1 MPTKSHTQSGFALI
15 LAILALMLLTFL
27 GLTLSATTSTEL
39 QIATNYR
46 WGQQAYYNAEA
57 GIEAAKIVLRNV
69 QNNWNSILPT
79 ARTGTWAP
87 QTALAGHNCKASQAS
102 CAPAS
107 VRPPVPVDPVMNA
120 SRNWEGAEC
129 DRDFGIGYGAVLDD
143 FPAVPLANG
152 QVPAAGPYQ
161 NVTSFQ
167 GLPVNGAFTLWVRR
181 EIVMKANGEY
191 QDFSPLSGPTAGPEP
206 GLTLVLTS
214 EGVAPVP
221 ANAASAA
228 FMPRAVRVLQVKL
241 LFAAPGSPCDQAG
254 GNSGVTASGAN
265 MNACPPLG
273 GDINDPTGGAG
284 RKADTG
290 AR

>member
-57 GIEAAKIVLRNV
+57 GIEAGKIVLRNV
-69 QNNWNSILPT
+69 QTNWASILPT
-79 ARTGTWAP
+79 PRANTWAP
-87 QTALAGHNCKASQAS
+87 GNALVADNCKTGGSG
-102 CAPAS
+102 CAPAGA
-107 VRPPVPVDPVMNA
+107 PPRA
-120 SRNWEGAEC
+120 ATRHWEGAEC
-129 DRDFGIGYGAVLDD
+129 DTNFGTGYGAVLDD

-152 QVPAAGPYQ
+152 QAPGPGPYE
-161 NVTSFQ
+161 NVTNFL
-167 GLPVNGAFTLWVRR
+167 GNRVNGAFTLWIRR
-181 EIVMKANGEY
+181 EIVLRENGQY
-191 QDFSPLSGPTAGPEP
+191 QDYSQFSGPLAVPESN
-206 GLTLVLTS
+206 LTLVLTS
-214 EGVAPVP
+214 EGVAPAPGNV
-221 ANAASAA
+221 ASAA

-254 GNSGVTASGAN
+254 GQGGNTASGSN

-273 GDINDPTGGAG
+273 NDINDPTGGAG

-290 AR
+290 NR